1 MARLRTRG
9 TQRPQLQGRSSVHS
23 YCQILPRVLANYQ
36 AITMCRHCRYVPGHE
51 YMVRV
56 TVLEEI
62 ACVTLNGT
70 QIAMSVFATKNE
82 DRFELTYREFA
93 NVSNVRIGARVG

>member
-1 MARLRTRG
+1 
-9 TQRPQLQGRSSVHS
+9 
-23 YCQILPRVLANYQ
+23 
-36 AITMCRHCRYVPGHE
+36 
-51 YMVRV
+51 MVRV

-62 ACVTLNGT
+62 ACVTLNCT

>member
-1 MARLRTRG
+1 
-9 TQRPQLQGRSSVHS
+9 
-23 YCQILPRVLANYQ
+23 
-36 AITMCRHCRYVPGHE
+36 
-51 YMVRV
+51 MVRV

-93 NVSNVRIGARVG
+93 NVSNVGIGARVC